1 MNLARN
7 IQDIYSEGRVNSIH
21 PTPLFRIGVKKSERP
36 QFAIDWMSMHPPP
49 QFICWN
55 PIFNVG
61 VLEGCAL
68 GRWLD
73 LDRGALKNGIST
85 LIREDRHLWN
95 RKQAFLRN
103 PLCWCLDLGLPCL
116 ENCEWYLSIVN
127 KPCSLWCFVIRNSN
141 WGRTQWA
148 SGPGHLLFF
157 KLCSHPDS
165 PRTKLVVKSWVLLK
179 QR

>member
-1 MNLARN
+1 
-7 IQDIYSEGRVNSIH
+7 
-21 PTPLFRIGVKKSERP
+21 
-36 QFAIDWMSMHPPP
+36 MHPPP

-73 LDRGALKNGIST
+73 LDCGALKNGIST
-85 LIREDRHLWN
+85 LIREDSHLWN

-116 ENCEWYLSIVN
+116 ENCEWYVSIVN

-141 WGRTQWA
+141 WDRTQWA
-148 SGPGHLLFF
+148 SGPGHLVFF

-165 PRTKLVVKSWVLLK
+165 PRTKLVVKSLVLLK
-179 QR
+179 LLNSLCYTKFFSKVCAVNKLFVGVFGQKKAKEKDLCFLPG